1 MKKLDEAKIR
11 YMPLKG
17 FVLKNLYPLS
27 SMRTSCDVD
36 ILYEPHNYKKI
47 KTALLHC
54 GYYEKSN
61 HGNHAVFYKMPIMN
75 IEMHNAVFMPNHKY
89 SVVFSDIWDR
99 VKPCINSQY
108 EYCMTPEDLYLHAIT
123 HTAKHFEVSG
133 TGIRSIIDIYFLIKT
148 YGGKLNRSYINE
160 KLTAVGLDKFANNI
174 ELTAKILF
182 EDSTNIDEIDNE
194 VVETITEYLLS
205 NGSYGTIQNNIAS
218 NMLKNDE
225 SRIKTFFSKV
235 FLDYDSMKEMY
246 KWLKHFKFLL
256 PVAWI
261 IRIFKVVFI
270 NNKMFIHKL
279 KTITKADPTYIKNV
293 RKISGIQ

>member
-1 MKKLDEAKIR
+1 MKNLSVEQKYLIALLRCAIKNETSVPPADLHLGKLYSLAKSQSVIQMIFTPLIKQNNLSEKALAYYQEAFGKATAREANQEFEVRQIMKKLDEAKIR
-11 YMPLKG
+11 YLPLKG

-133 TGIRSIIDIYFLIKT
+133 TGIRSIIDIYFLFI
-148 YGGKLNRSYINE
+148 RM
-160 KLTAVGLDKFANNI
+160 
-174 ELTAKILF
+174 
-182 EDSTNIDEIDNE
+182 
-194 VVETITEYLLS
+194 TI
-205 NGSYGTIQNNIAS
+205 I
-218 NMLKNDE
+218 
-225 SRIKTFFSKV
+225 
-235 FLDYDSMKEMY
+235 
-246 KWLKHFKFLL
+246 
-256 PVAWI
+256 
-261 IRIFKVVFI
+261 
-270 NNKMFIHKL
+270 
-279 KTITKADPTYIKNV
+279 
-293 RKISGIQ
+293 